1 MCIFALSTQFLSSQD
16 TTLSDQVTP
25 PIKTMCPCDSTLT
38 GLEFTG
44 SFYHYSPVL
53 RTDMPLDIMISYILA
68 DSLLRF
74 GDSDQVKD
82 FLQRV
87 EKGKVTSDNDTLR
100 YAYKYLHKIMDYDP
114 MLFSNFFLNNKIPTR
129 SADGED

>member
-1 MCIFALSTQFLSSQD
+1 MKTIILYSICIFALSTQFLSSQD
-16 TTLSDQVTP
+16 TTLSTP

-44 SFYHYSPVL
+44 SFYNYSPVL

-87 EKGKVTSDNDTLR
+87 EKR
-100 YAYKYLHKIMDYDP
+100 R
-114 MLFSNFFLNNKIPTR
+114 SNQ
-129 SADGED
+129 